1 LQEKS
6 VDFKGIMERASEV
19 LGRKESYYIAIAL
32 IFVIGAVQIYSSY
45 ALAITAD
52 TYRSDEVWYVSS
64 ARNILNEVFKTN
76 VSYNYQGY
84 MVFTV
89 FTYDYSTLIKIKELV
104 IERNGIIVKDDY
116 TKTNAIAIG
125 VKDVS
130 VLEEIQQLRGVKKII
145 SGFPYPDAANIDAYL
160 NFEHP
165 PLAKYIIGLSMKIC
179 GDSPICWRMPS
190 IISSGLTIVLVGLV
204 SIKLFGPLGGVLS
217 ALIGLLDPLSTNMG
231 SVAMLD
237 IYLALFTALGLL
249 FLSKKKY
256 LLASV
261 AFSLA
266 FNVKYSALFLLIG
279 LYIYLRFKDK
289 SILRNLYIIAIPFLL
304 VTSLIYLPFILNF
317 GIERVLSELKGALI
331 WHTTSRPP
339 GPATSNP
346 IDWVLGFNSFY
357 LSVQPEILA
366 RGYPWIYVPAF
377 AGMLLLLP
385 SFSGLY
391 RYKINDV
398 LKATALLGIL
408 FFAEYFFV
416 MMLGNRTLYSF
427 YFVNFSPIGYIMF
440 VKFLDLLF
448 INQQQLDESLS
459 MYKQWFTLLLKGE
472 TSWIL
477 IPKELKLIIPASF
490 FERKYRKTTLM
501 LIILLILSLFMHL
514 STTASFRLYTDSSY
528 ILHEAPINEPGRIMG
543 MQGLL
548 IILLKNIGASEN
560 LLVLLDV
567 FFGYLLIN
575 ELLILA
581 RKATSER
588 NKKLVFATYPFLLS
602 ILFYTGYDGS
612 TISLFFF
619 VLSINLILEGRK
631 GIGYLT
637 LGLSS
642 GNPMIFLV
650 NSLIAIIAELK
661 YTAIYF
667 ATIAS
672 LFLSIPLLLRVP
684 FYNYINDISLFYV
697 AQKTATYYS
706 FFGVESVFLIGTAIT
721 LLLAWFIINKYQIA
735 GLLDRI
741 GIILLVFVFL
751 YPNMLPQWSVFL
763 IVLSIMLS
771 KRFLGRVM
779 IIDLLNALF
788 IVTWFSNSYLMQALF
803 KYTSSTPLQAYSL
816 PTLIYL
822 FRAAVALT
830 ILLSLLDKAKIGVRD
845 AS

>member
-1 LQEKS
+1 MQEKS

-84 MVFTV
+84 RVYTV

-104 IERNGIIVKDDY
+104 TERNGIIVKDIY

-237 IYLALFTALGLL
+237 VYLALFTALGLL

-304 VTSLIYLPFILNF
+304 VTSLIYLPFIFNF

-346 IDWVLGFNSFY
+346 IDWVLGFNS
-357 LSVQPEILA
+357 
-366 RGYPWIYVPAF
+366 
-377 AGMLLLLP
+377 
-385 SFSGLY
+385 
-391 RYKINDV
+391 
-398 LKATALLGIL
+398 
-408 FFAEYFFV
+408 
-416 MMLGNRTLYSF
+416 
-427 YFVNFSPIGYIMF
+427 
-440 VKFLDLLF
+440 
-448 INQQQLDESLS
+448 
-459 MYKQWFTLLLKGE
+459 
-472 TSWIL
+472 
-477 IPKELKLIIPASF
+477 
-490 FERKYRKTTLM
+490 
-501 LIILLILSLFMHL
+501 
-514 STTASFRLYTDSSY
+514 
-528 ILHEAPINEPGRIMG
+528 
-543 MQGLL
+543 
-548 IILLKNIGASEN
+548 
-560 LLVLLDV
+560 
-567 FFGYLLIN
+567 
-575 ELLILA
+575 
-581 RKATSER
+581 
-588 NKKLVFATYPFLLS
+588 
-602 ILFYTGYDGS
+602 
-612 TISLFFF
+612 
-619 VLSINLILEGRK
+619 
-631 GIGYLT
+631 
-637 LGLSS
+637 
-642 GNPMIFLV
+642 
-650 NSLIAIIAELK
+650 
-661 YTAIYF
+661 
-667 ATIAS
+667 
-672 LFLSIPLLLRVP
+672 
-684 FYNYINDISLFYV
+684 
-697 AQKTATYYS
+697 
-706 FFGVESVFLIGTAIT
+706 
-721 LLLAWFIINKYQIA
+721 
-735 GLLDRI
+735 
-741 GIILLVFVFL
+741 
-751 YPNMLPQWSVFL
+751 
-763 IVLSIMLS
+763 
-771 KRFLGRVM
+771 
-779 IIDLLNALF
+779 
-788 IVTWFSNSYLMQALF
+788 
-803 KYTSSTPLQAYSL
+803 
-816 PTLIYL
+816 
-822 FRAAVALT
+822 
-830 ILLSLLDKAKIGVRD
+830 
-845 AS
+845 